1 MKGKSLI
8 GVILAAICVT
18 VTYLLPGSEELSH
31 EGITALGVLG
41 MASILWISNTLPF
54 GVTGLLAL
62 VMLVLLG
69 VSDMASVFVGF
80 SNSSVI
86 FVITVFCLTAAV
98 MNTKLTLRL
107 INKLL
112 RWAGSSAE
120 KLVLAYM
127 AAAALLSSVMSNV
140 PVTVLF
146 LGLAQPVLKAVGA
159 KPGSSRLG
167 KCLMIGIP
175 FAAVNGGMATPA
187 GSSFNVLAMGVFESI
202 AGKPLTFLQWMAV
215 GLPTAIVATLVC
227 WICLVKI
234 ASCDTIVCVGNGV
247 KDESLPK
254 YKELAKLL
262 GGKLAGTRPVCDREL
277 LPVKLQ
283 VGQSGVMIKPKL
295 YIGFGVSGAVNHVTG
310 VDAEKFI
317 AVNKDASA
325 PIFNY
330 CDYGIVGDM
339 DEVCDAMIA
348 MLKN

>member
-1 MKGKSLI
+1 MDKKNFKNMWVYIEHDGKQVHPVALELCCEARRLCDESGDKLI
-8 GVILAAICVT
+8 AVIAGTLPESEIDKIKDCGIDGVIYVSGTGYARYNTEAYTNLFT
-18 VTYLLPGSEELSH
+18 VLCRKYNPS
-31 EGITALGVLG
+31 A
-41 MASILWISNTLPF
+41 
-54 GVTGLLAL
+54 
-62 VMLVLLG
+62 
-69 VSDMASVFVGF
+69 VFVGGTTNGRDF
-80 SNSSVI
+80 APRFAARLETGCTSDATELIYNPETTDIEFVEPAAGGKI
-86 FVITVFCLTAAV
+86 MAVITIPVLRPQVGTIRPGTFKYVPTGKKAEFELVQEHIDFDPAKIR
-98 MNTKLTLRL
+98 TKLV
-107 INKLL
+107 
-112 RWAGSSAE
+112 E
-120 KLVLAYM
+120 Y
-127 AAAALLSSVMSNV
+127 
-140 PVTVLF
+140 
-146 LGLAQPVLKAVGA
+146 KANEFD
-159 KPGSSRLG
+159 PELD
-167 KCLMIGIP
+167 
-175 FAAVNGGMATPA
+175 
-187 GSSFNVLAMGVFESI
+187 
-202 AGKPLTFLQWMAV
+202 
-215 GLPTAIVATLVC
+215 
-227 WICLVKI
+227 I

>member
-1 MKGKSLI
+1 MRFGDLIASRASCLCDKTAVIYNDKEYSYAEIDANANSVAAFLRANGI
-8 GVILAAICVT
+8 GVGNHVVYIAYNSEMYFEILTACSRIGAVFTPISWRMCAESIIELVDATELIYNPETTDIEFVEPAAGGKI
-18 VTYLLPGSEELSH
+18 
-31 EGITALGVLG
+31 
-41 MASILWISNTLPF
+41 MA
-54 GVTGLLAL
+54 
-62 VMLVLLG
+62 
-69 VSDMASVFVGF
+69 
-80 SNSSVI
+80 
-86 FVITVFCLTAAV
+86 VITIPVLRPQVGTIRPGTFKYVPTGKKAEFELVQEHIDFDPTKIR
-98 MNTKLTLRL
+98 TKLV
-107 INKLL
+107 
-112 RWAGSSAE
+112 E
-120 KLVLAYM
+120 Y
-127 AAAALLSSVMSNV
+127 
-140 PVTVLF
+140 
-146 LGLAQPVLKAVGA
+146 KANEFD
-159 KPGSSRLG
+159 PELD
-167 KCLMIGIP
+167 
-175 FAAVNGGMATPA
+175 
-187 GSSFNVLAMGVFESI
+187 
-202 AGKPLTFLQWMAV
+202 
-215 GLPTAIVATLVC
+215 
-227 WICLVKI
+227 I